1 MKLSVLLTV
10 LIRTAHTDLDIRTIG
25 DSHGFIIPK
34 EVDSCSIYKQG
45 AKRNVL
51 LWSLSDPSKGF
62 HLAGMSTDRMELN
75 PYKNQYLL
83 KIKVGEEAVL
93 PCFNSDDPNG
103 TETTWF
109 TGGFKNQLISW
120 DSSLLTRGGN
130 QMYVSDGRTSGNYSL
145 VIPSLMLNHT
155 GWFDCY
161 NSSRSREEMLIKA
174 YELLVCPK
182 SEPLTEFFS
191 EGEEVVLRCNS
202 NITESV
208 RVVWYRKT
216 GHVDDVIMDTRRK
229 NLANYP
235 EDLLGRMN
243 ASNPAYYLV
252 LSNLSLADSGEYWC
266 AVLYRGVC
274 VSVTKTV
281 LVEWDPFGI
290 NSTFYRVYSS
300 LMACALLG
308 MVCVLITVN
317 LKTRRRDQEDSSPE
331 TETEEQQS
339 GRGGRR
345 RG

>member
-1 MKLSVLLTV
+1 
-10 LIRTAHTDLDIRTIG
+10 
-25 DSHGFIIPK
+25 
-34 EVDSCSIYKQG
+34 
-45 AKRNVL
+45 
-51 LWSLSDPSKGF
+51 
-62 HLAGMSTDRMELN
+62 
-75 PYKNQYLL
+75 
-83 KIKVGEEAVL
+83 
-93 PCFNSDDPNG
+93 
-103 TETTWF
+103 
-109 TGGFKNQLISW
+109 
-120 DSSLLTRGGN
+120 
-130 QMYVSDGRTSGNYSL
+130 
-145 VIPSLMLNHT
+145 
-155 GWFDCY
+155 
-161 NSSRSREEMLIKA
+161 MLIKA

-216 GHVDDVIMDTRRK
+216 RHVDDVIMDTRRK

-317 LKTRRRDQEDSSPE
+317 LKTRRRDQDSLKTRRTAAQRLKQRSSRV
-331 TETEEQQS
+331 EEEERW
-339 GRGGRR
+339 RG
-345 RG
+345 